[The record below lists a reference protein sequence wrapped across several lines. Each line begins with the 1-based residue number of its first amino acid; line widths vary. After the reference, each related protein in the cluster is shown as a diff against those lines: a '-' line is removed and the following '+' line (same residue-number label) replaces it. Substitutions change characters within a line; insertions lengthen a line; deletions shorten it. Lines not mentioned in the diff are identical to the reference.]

1 MNEMNEKT
9 NKDLRQLNL
18 IAYLLNHRFPV
29 TWEEIRLKVP
39 GYQPVGEVDEKS
51 ILRKF
56 ERDKE
61 ELRRQG
67 IPIDTVAIDSEVLMG
82 YRLDRSR
89 FYLPRFAFTEEEIR
103 ALVVAVRRLAEMKD
117 FSMAR
122 EARSALRKLVFD
134 CPPGEDAEGRVAFFF
149 SGSTSRSVL
158 ETVTEALL
166 HRKRLH
172 LTYYS
177 LHRDAVTE
185 RDVHPYAL
193 VQRRGRWYLVAWCC
207 LRGELRQFRL
217 ERIRSLAMNRS
228 APGTADYEIPDDFSI
243 RDYMGREPWDYSN
256 ARPSRVTVKMSTAQ
270 YNQARARWEERDD
283 VEFGPVRE
291 RSVILHVRDDAAFLR
306 WVLAQQGEVEIV
318 TPRRLRREMRRLIE
332 RVAAIHAGPGE
343 GA

>member
-1 MNEMNEKT
+1 MNDKT

-29 TWEEIRLKVP
+29 TWEEIRLRVP

-67 IPIDTVAIDSEVLMG
+67 IPIDTVPIDSEVLMG

-103 ALVVAVRRLAEMKD
+103 TLVVAVRRLAEMTD

-122 EARSALRKLVFD
+122 EARSVLRKLVFD
-134 CPPGEDAEGRVAFFF
+134 CPPAEDAEGRLAFYY
-149 SGSTSRSVL
+149 SGSTSRAVL
-158 ETVTEALL
+158 ETVIEALL
-166 HRKRLH
+166 HRKCLR

-177 LHRDAVTE
+177 LHRDQVTE
-185 RDVHPYAL
+185 REVHPYAL
-193 VQRRGRWYLVAWCC
+193 VQRRGRWYLVAHCR

-217 ERIRSLAMNRS
+217 ERIRALTMNRTS
-228 APGTADYEIPDDFSI
+228 PGTPDFEIPDGFSI
-243 RDYMGREPWDYSN
+243 RNYMGQEPWDYSN
-256 ARPSRVTVKMSTAQ
+256 ACPATVTVRMSPAR
-270 YNQARARWEERDD
+270 YEQARVRWEERDD
-283 VEFGPVRE
+283 VAFGPVRE
-291 RSVILHVRDDAAFLR
+291 RSVMLKVRDDAAFLR
-306 WVLAQQGEVEIV
+306 WVLSQQGEVEIMA
-318 TPRRLRREMRRLIE
+318 PRRLRREMRRLID
-332 RVAAIHAGPGE
+332 RVVAIHAVAGE
-343 GA
+343 TV